1 MAAGLRKAGRRI
13 HYTSAVIATACLMTR
28 SAIAQGARA
37 HSTRLV
43 AACDGNLPDAARVL
57 GNVITCISAGA
68 IAVERTVVL
77 TTIERGG
84 RTLLAYG
91 VI

>member
-1 MAAGLRKAGRRI
+1 M
-13 HYTSAVIATACLMTR
+13 
-28 SAIAQGARA
+28 
-37 HSTRLV
+37 